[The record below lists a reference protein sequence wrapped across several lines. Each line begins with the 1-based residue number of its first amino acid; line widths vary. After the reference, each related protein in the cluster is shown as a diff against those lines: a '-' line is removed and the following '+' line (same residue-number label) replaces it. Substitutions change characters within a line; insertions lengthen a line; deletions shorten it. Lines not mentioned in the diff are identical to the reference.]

1 MKVEIMRNEQA
12 LMNAGLFHLGERDS
26 DYKAY
31 DVTTSWSDNADSITS
46 AHTILIT
53 NSPSIFLP
61 TLIHDE
67 LSLPWKTKE
76 HGYNQTLTP
85 GFSYQSIQF
94 SNKKFINP
102 FAELKDYLAATNTP
116 GAWYKQIII
125 INHDWQHDQTEQ
137 LINDQDIDTVLA
149 QLSEI
154 REQQIKEAQ
163 KKLRKERA
171 DKQVNEIANK
181 ITRMSDTNKQKL
193 LKLLLK

>member
-1 MKVEIMRNEQA
+1 MKNEQQ
-12 LMNAGLFHLGERDS
+12 LLNAGLFDLGSHDS
-26 DYKAY
+26 NYKAY

-46 AHTILIT
+46 AHTILII

-67 LSLPWKTKE
+67 LDLPWKTKE

-85 GFSYQSIQF
+85 GFSYQPIQF
-94 SNKKFINP
+94 SNKKLINP
-102 FAELKDYLAATNTP
+102 FAELKDYLRMIDTP
-116 GAWYKQIII
+116 GAWYQKIVI

-149 QLSEI
+149 QLSTI

-181 ITRMSDTNKQKL
+181 ITKMSDANKQKL

>member
-1 MKVEIMRNEQA
+1 MKNEQQ
-12 LMNAGLFHLGERDS
+12 LLDAGLFDLGSRDS
-26 DYKAY
+26 NYKAY

-61 TLIHDE
+61 TLMHIE
-67 LSLPWKTKE
+67 LNLPWKTKE

-85 GFSYQSIQF
+85 GFSYHTIQF
-94 SNKKFINP
+94 SNKKFIDP
-102 FAELKDYLAATNTP
+102 FAELQDYLKMNTTP
-116 GAWYKQIII
+116 GVWYKKIVI
-125 INHDWQHDQTEQ
+125 INHDWQYDEVEQ
-137 LINDQDIDTVLA
+137 LINDCKIDDVLD

-154 REQQIKEAQ
+154 QKQQIKEVQ
-163 KKLRKERA
+163 KKLRKEQA

-181 ITRMSDTNKQKL
+181 IVKMSDTNKQKL

>member
-1 MKVEIMRNEQA
+1 MRNEQQ
-12 LMNAGLFHLGERDS
+12 LLDAGLFDLGNYDS
-26 DYKAY
+26 NYKAY
-31 DVTTSWSDNADSITS
+31 DVITSWSDNADSITN

-67 LSLPWKTKE
+67 LDLPWKTKE

-85 GFSYQSIQF
+85 GFSYQMIQF
-94 SNKKFINP
+94 SNRKFINP
-102 FAELKDYLAATNTP
+102 FAELKDYLATVNTP
-116 GAWYKQIII
+116 GAWYKKIVV
-125 INHDWQHDQTEQ
+125 INHDWQHDQAKR
-137 LINDQDIDTVLA
+137 LINTQDIDTVLD
-149 QLSEI
+149 QLSAI
-154 REQQIKEAQ
+154 RKQQTREAQ

-171 DKQVNEIANK
+171 NAQVNEIANK

>member
-1 MKVEIMRNEQA
+1 M
-12 LMNAGLFHLGERDS
+12 
-26 DYKAY
+26 
-31 DVTTSWSDNADSITS
+31 
-46 AHTILIT
+46 
-53 NSPSIFLP
+53 P

-85 GFSYQSIQF
+85 GFSYHAIQF

-102 FAELKDYLAATNTP
+102 FVELQDYLKMNTTP
-116 GAWYKQIII
+116 GVWYKKIII
-125 INHDWQHDQTEQ
+125 INHDWQHDKAEQ
-137 LINDQDIDTVLA
+137 LINNQDIDTVLA
-149 QLSEI
+149 RLSTI

-163 KKLRKERA
+163 RKLRKERA

-181 ITRMSDTNKQKL
+181 ITRMSDINKQRL

>member
-1 MKVEIMRNEQA
+1 MRNEQA
-12 LMNAGLFHLGERDS
+12 LIDARLFYLGERDS

-46 AHTILIT
+46 AHTILIA
-53 NSPSIFLP
+53 NSPDVFLP
-61 TLIHDE
+61 TLMHIE
-67 LSLPWKTKE
+67 LNLPWKTKE

-85 GFSYQSIQF
+85 GFSYRTIKF

-102 FAELKDYLAATNTP
+102 FAELQDYLRMIDTP
-116 GAWYKQIII
+116 GAWYKKIVI
-125 INHDWQHDQTEQ
+125 INHDWQHDEVEQ
-137 LINDQDIDTVLA
+137 LINDCKIDDVLD

-154 REQQIKEAQ
+154 RKQQIKEVQ

-181 ITRMSDTNKQKL
+181 IVKMSDANKQKL